1 MTDHD
6 QWLRQMLDNNY
17 DSVAWGEAVEQLVEM
32 LVARGTTDKQDGNGL
47 GIHDS
52 ELDAARRDLAAAN
65 ARLRETAQTLIEEV
79 GAAGPMNAEEAAKV
93 AVEKIRAANARVAE
107 LERRCDEAPRNID
120 GTAKRIEPAP
130 AEKPQPVTDA
140 EIEMALDKW
149 VLDCMLTA
157 AKVCHGKV
165 DSSTDAELVKRAD
178 LLKLIAR
185 RVAEA
190 RAAGR
195 EGALREV
202 LAWAEKPRHERPDE
216 YVRGVH
222 HLHHLLTGMLARPS
236 GEAVKP

>member
-65 ARLRETAQTLIEEV
+65 AR
-79 GAAGPMNAEEAAKV
+79 
-93 AVEKIRAANARVAE
+93 VERLTRVIAE
-107 LERRCDEAPRNID
+107 LRVRVDAAACPVCQGTGCDPMSDTGNNSLPCGECR
-120 GTAKRIEPAP
+120 GTRKVPPWKWTPAS
-130 AEKPQPVTDA
+130 AEKPQPVADA